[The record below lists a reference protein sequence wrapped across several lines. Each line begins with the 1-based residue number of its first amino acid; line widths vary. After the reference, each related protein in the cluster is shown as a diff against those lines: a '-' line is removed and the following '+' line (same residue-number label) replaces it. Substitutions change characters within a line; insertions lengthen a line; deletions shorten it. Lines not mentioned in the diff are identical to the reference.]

1 LSSEPPAGALVL
13 IELLILS
20 VVYLYAFGIFK
31 IKPSTAP
38 GYDAS
43 KEPTATEHVTFGA
56 FYCSVW
62 SVLDVFG
69 THALSS
75 DVSTPLAKANQ
86 V

>member
-1 LSSEPPAGALVL
+1 VL

-20 VVYLYAFGIFK
+20 IVYLYAFGIYK

-43 KEPTATEHVTFGA
+43 KEPTSSEHATFYA

-69 THALSS
+69 THALST
-75 DVSTPLAKANQ
+75 DINTPLAKANQ